1 MNKLWQL
8 KKLST
13 GEYLNDPQPLPQ
25 NWGPVFGLSG
35 FIDKLSDLSWLGN
48 KYVDQGWFEVGDAP
62 PLPEESSLSLIEWQ
76 RAKQL
81 LRESDWSVLSDVP
94 LSSGERAEWIE
105 YRRELREIKLQSG
118 FPEEI
123 NWPRR
128 PD

>member
-13 GEYLNDPQPLPQ
+13 GEYLNDPQLLPQ
-25 NWGPVFGLSG
+25 NWGPVFGLLG
-35 FIDKLSDLSWLGN
+35 FVDKLSDLSWLGDE
-48 KYVDQGWFEVGDAP
+48 YVDQGWFEVGDAP
-62 PLPEESSLSLIEWQ
+62 PPPEESSLSLIEWQ

-81 LRESDWSVLSDVP
+81 LQESDWSVLSDVP
-94 LSSGERAEWIE
+94 MSSGERAEWIE

-123 NWPRR
+123 NWPQR